1 MEVYRLAD
9 GLSTSGSRSQTT
21 SLAMA
26 VSTVGFHD
34 STDQQGNPTST
45 HEHRSHADEDAAK
58 QLPKDS
64 TSMAENMNKPELGR
78 AIEDKFKDVVPL
90 KPNLQRI
97 KQLTNFSKLLFF
109 ELTSVKV
116 IHLTG

>member
-1 MEVYRLAD
+1 
-9 GLSTSGSRSQTT
+9 
-21 SLAMA
+21 
-26 VSTVGFHD
+26 
-34 STDQQGNPTST
+34 
-45 HEHRSHADEDAAK
+45 
-58 QLPKDS
+58 
-64 TSMAENMNKPELGR
+64 MAENMNKPELGR